1 MSKEKFSFR
10 EMEHIAV
17 NYAITCQKGYTGSFR
32 DYMKSINKDWR
43 KWLKDRD
50 KEESKKTNI
59 KYKYIPAKKAVAQ
72 KKDIAEEYYKNYVS
86 NGCDCLQMSCPIC
99 HG

>member
-1 MSKEKFSFR
+1 MNTELNPTKERFSFR

-17 NYAITCQKGYTGSFR
+17 NYAITCQKGYTGTFR
-32 DYMKSINKDWR
+32 DYMKGINKDWR
-43 KWLKDRD
+43 KWLKERD
-50 KEESKKTNI
+50 KDEI
-59 KYKYIPAKKAVAQ
+59 KQVHTEYRYIPVSDATKKF
-72 KKDIAEEYYKNYVS
+72 YKNYVS